1 VSDLAIN
8 HAAEIM
14 TLHTAIVEA
23 GRTALDNAIRIGEL
37 LAAQKAS
44 LGHGDFGSWCRGN
57 LPFTERTARRYMQV
71 YEARDRLKRTAVSV
85 LGDAYRMIGVTTK
98 TKALPAA
105 ASPATSP
112 VVELSRYVPIA
123 GVEGQETAPADDHD
137 KHGPPEVVTAMDA
150 KTLRERG
157 KVLRL
162 ATEAIN
168 ALKGIQTANDDL
180 YNEALVMVEN
190 YCRHNRK
197 RKGSR

>member
-85 LGDAYRMIGVTTK
+85 LGDAYRMIGVTAK

-105 ASPATSP
+105 APPATSP
-112 VVELSRYVPIA
+112 VVELSRYVPSTD
-123 GVEGQETAPADDHD
+123 TAD
-137 KHGPPEVVTAMDA
+137 PEHTEAMDA
-150 KTLRERG
+150 KALRERG

-197 RKGSR
+197 RKGAR